1 MCARILGRSVTGV
14 RIASVLPLVLAL
26 AVPAPAWAAWSPAR
40 TFAAKNQGGGQIAVN
55 GRGDVAVMWQSR
67 RPARLRVTLLPF
79 RGSAVTRVIAARP
92 GGYGTIALDE
102 RGGAT
107 AAWRVGTR
115 LYAAYGSLAGRWTG
129 PRLIARNAFG
139 PVLAVSR
146 QRRVLLA
153 WTNLSKYGP
162 GSTGIAWRTPG
173 TAFSKRVALTRPA
186 PTLMPGEAPQSDL
199 GATFDATG
207 RAYLWGTCDGVVR
220 VAAAT
225 SRKLGLVSVVTG
237 RALGF
242 SFAVA
247 RDGHGL
253 ASWVDSRCTS
263 DAAAG
268 SEPGLLRV
276 RMFSAGAFGPP
287 ATLGTGSSST
297 QAIAL
302 AGTGS
307 LVSGWTFTDRMLWS
321 FDAQGALQ
329 STQVITD
336 ADLPLAADAGG
347 DLLVAAPTGGL
358 TVHVR
363 GGGEDPLGHG
373 GTAAAASSGHGFAV
387 VRDPDVTI
395 GADHRAHSPRVRLSV
410 SLWR

>member
-1 MCARILGRSVTGV
+1 MVV
-14 RIASVLPLVLAL
+14 AL
-26 AVPAPAWAAWSPAR
+26 AVPAPAAAAWSHAG
-40 TFAAKNQGGGQIAVN
+40 TFAARNQGGGQVAVN

-79 RGSAVTRVIAARP
+79 RGRAVTRVIAARP

-107 AAWRVGTR
+107 AAWTDGTR
-115 LYAAYGSLAGRWTG
+115 LYAAHGSVTVHWSA

-162 GSTGIAWRTPG
+162 GSTGVAWRTPG
-173 TAFSKRVALTRPA
+173 TAFSKPVTLTRPA
-186 PTLMPGEAPQSDL
+186 PTLMPGEAPQSDV
-199 GATFDATG
+199 GATFDAAG

-220 VAAAT
+220 VAASG
-225 SRKLGLVSVVTG
+225 SRKLGLVSVVPG

-242 SFAVA
+242 SFSIA

-268 SEPGLLRV
+268 AEPGPLRV
-276 RMFSAGAFGPP
+276 RMFSAGAFAPSV
-287 ATLGTGSSST
+287 TLGTGSSST

-302 AGTGS
+302 AGVGS
-307 LVSGWTFTDRMLWS
+307 LVSGWAFTDRMLWS

-329 STQVITD
+329 STQAITETN
-336 ADLPLAADAGG
+336 LPLAADAGG
-347 DLLVAAPTGGL
+347 DLLVTAPAGGL
-358 TVHVR
+358 TVHTSDGR
-363 GGGEDPLGHG
+363 ADALGHG
-373 GTAAAASSGHGFAV
+373 GTAAAASSGRGFAV
-387 VRDPDVTI
+387 VRDPDVTF